1 MWSRTRA
8 PRQAQRRPTE
18 MLQDPGAVS
27 DQLEGLRDDLADF
40 ARGDRSLADV
50 YREALLDEQTSSSA
64 AEIREAVSGTFADAL
79 PTAEFDALDGLT
91 VPFQLATEWTS
102 HESAGRWA
110 SDVLDG
116 LPTVAVDGSELEP
129 TTELNIPVSL
139 VQVVS
144 YANHHTTD
152 GEYSLDAEMTV
163 VPPDEVVVGPDDGSY
178 SYVDESQAQHA
189 RYERETET
197 VRRLIEEYANHD
209 PPPVVLY
216 DGSLSVSYANLF
228 NDETTRRYVDAMAE
242 LLAASHA
249 HEVPIIGY
257 IAGSQSSDVADLVR
271 KLRPTALGETSLARD
286 AAIFGPLLETWGSRT
301 ALFQSQ
307 RDRSLQQLQTIYR
320 GEEYVFGNRLRF
332 AYADFGEGA
341 SLDRLEAPQWL
352 SETDAPVGW
361 PGETMFEYAFRAV
374 QAEAAVG
381 QGYPE
386 AIQVV
391 DSEAVLTGS
400 DRDSLLRMLLRLGE
414 DAGFPVEWNPKDR
427 SKRRRR

>member
-1 MWSRTRA
+1 
-8 PRQAQRRPTE
+8 

-27 DQLEGLRDDLADF
+27 DQLEGLHDDLAEF
-40 ARGDRSLADV
+40 ATGDRSLADV
-50 YREALLDEQTSSSA
+50 YRDALLEEQAASSA
-64 AEIREAVSGTFADAL
+64 QEVREAVSGAFADAL
-79 PTAEFDALDGLT
+79 PTTEFDSIDGLT
-91 VPFQLATEWTS
+91 VPFETSTEWSS

-129 TTELNIPVSL
+129 TTELNIPVAL

-144 YANHHTTD
+144 YVNHHTSE
-152 GEYSLDAEMTV
+152 GEYSLEAETTV
-163 VPPDEVVVGPDDGSY
+163 VPPAEIVVGSDNHSY

-189 RYERETET
+189 RFERETET
-197 VRRLIEEYANHD
+197 VKHLIREYASHQ
-209 PPPVVLY
+209 PPPVILF

-228 NDETTRRYVDAMAE
+228 DDMTTRRYVEAMVE
-242 LLAASHA
+242 LLAASRA
-249 HEVPIIGY
+249 HGVPLVGY

-271 KLRPTALGETSLARD
+271 KLQPGALGETGLARD
-286 AAIFGPLLETWGSRT
+286 AAIFSPLLETWGSRT

-307 RDRSLQQLQTIYR
+307 RDRSLQQLRTSYR
-320 GEEYVFGNRLRF
+320 GEEYEFGDRLRF
-332 AYADFGEGA
+332 TYADFGEGP
-341 SLDRLEAPQWL
+341 SLDRLEVPQWMI
-352 SETDAPVGW
+352 EVDAPAAW

-386 AIQVV
+386 AIQVA
-391 DSEAVLTGS
+391 DREAVLTGS
-400 DRDSLLRMLLRLGE
+400 DRDKLLRMLLRLGE
-414 DAGFPVEWNPKDR
+414 EAGFPVEWNPKDR